1 LKIQHFYNNGLNL
14 SVFALVVFSVSDSDS
29 IFSFFD
35 TQETRSTF
43 EPDGHGFDALN
54 FYNHQQ
60 Q

>member
-1 LKIQHFYNNGLNL
+1 LNL